1 VSASERVDLEPAFVL
16 HAMPYR
22 ETSEILELLT
32 PRHGRISVVARG
44 MRRPRSPMR
53 SLLQPFQLLT
63 VSWSG
68 RGPLFSLRSVESS
81 ASAVP
86 LAELALMSAFYVN
99 ELLMNFLHRGDPHP
113 ELFAV
118 YRDTL
123 RALAAGHEPEAVL
136 RRFELGLLA
145 EAGFGLSL
153 ECEADNGGP
162 IDPARQYQYVIEHGP
177 LPASGESG
185 NALRL
190 SGAALLAIGRG
201 DFTNPEHLLAARRL
215 LRAVLEHHLGG
226 KVLRTREV
234 YAAMRG

>member
-1 VSASERVDLEPAFVL
+1 MSATERVDLEPAFVL
-16 HAMPYR
+16 HGMPYR

-44 MRRPRSPMR
+44 MRRSRSPMR
-53 SLLQPFQLLT
+53 SLLQPFQPLT

-68 RGPLFSLRSVESS
+68 RGQLFTLRSAESS

-113 ELFAV
+113 QLFAV

-177 LPASGESG
+177 MPAGGEAG

-215 LRAVLEHHLGG
+215 LRAVLDHHLGG
-226 KVLRTREV
+226 KALRTREV